1 MYRVWSFSGILLW
14 FTAAFLVVPTSQAQK
29 LSSRLTNQDVLAM
42 VSMGLSDE
50 VIVDKI
56 TATGNTDF
64 DTSVEGLR
72 ALKAGKVS
80 DRVIRAMITPPGAT
94 SSPKLGSL
102 SVSTQEYREP
112 AEAGVFLALNGKLLE
127 IDPEIVG
134 WQTGGVLKTMATLG
148 LDKGHVNGK
157 VMQPRST
164 VQVMT
169 PVEFVVRTLEGTSVS
184 EFQLLKL
191 YKKGNRREFRAVTGG
206 ILHVKGGSERNHVA
220 FTTEKT
226 GTRTWH
232 IRLTE
237 LPLGEYGFLP
247 PGISAASIGSSG
259 KIYSFEVVE
268 NSSSR
273 DVQPGRD
280 VGIHSQIVKSETS
293 KHEEEGS
300 IGVGLEGN
308 PDIRHDGVT
317 VASLS
322 DGGPASGAGIQV
334 GDVILAI
341 NGTYVF
347 TGQDLTKIVRGLKPG
362 SSVVINWRHSSSMNV
377 KSIVV
382 SGRASN

>member
-1 MYRVWSFSGILLW
+1 
-14 FTAAFLVVPTSQAQK
+14 
-29 LSSRLTNQDVLAM
+29 
-42 VSMGLSDE
+42 
-50 VIVDKI
+50 
-56 TATGNTDF
+56 
-64 DTSVEGLR
+64 
-72 ALKAGKVS
+72 
-80 DRVIRAMITPPGAT
+80 MINAPSAT
-94 SSPKLGSL
+94 SSPKLDSP
-102 SVSTQEYREP
+102 SVSSQDYREP
-112 AEAGVFLALNGKLLE
+112 AEAGVFLASKGKLIE

-157 VMQPRST
+157 VMQPTST
-164 VQVMT
+164 VQVTT

-206 ILHVKGGSERNHVA
+206 ILHVKGGTERNHVA

-232 IRLTE
+232 VRLNE

-259 KIYSFEVVE
+259 KIYTFEVVE
-268 NSSSR
+268 NSNSR
-273 DVQPGRD
+273 DVRPATEA
-280 VGIHSQIVKSETS
+280 GIHSQTRESEAS
-293 KHEEEGS
+293 EKEQEGS

-308 PDIRHDGVT
+308 PDIRHDGIT
-317 VASLS
+317 VASVA
-322 DGGPASGAGIQV
+322 DDGPASRAGIQV

-347 TGQDLTKIVRGLKPG
+347 TGQDLTRIVRELKPG
-362 SSVVINWRHSSSMNV
+362 SNAVISWRHASSMNV

-382 SGRASN
+382 SGKASN